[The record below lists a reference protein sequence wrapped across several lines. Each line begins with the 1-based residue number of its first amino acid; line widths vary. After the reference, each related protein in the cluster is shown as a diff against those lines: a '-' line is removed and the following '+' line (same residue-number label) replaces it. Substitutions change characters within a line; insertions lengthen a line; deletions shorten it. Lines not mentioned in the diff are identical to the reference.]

1 MRFNDY
7 SQILGYED
15 KDNNYGRYKIRG
27 EGGAILRNYSQVQN
41 VQNGNIFQSIPLNY
55 IATSHII
62 AGENVDPDT
71 DQPTGIYEIKAG
83 ADVTFTAGDYIHL
96 KDGFYVS
103 GGTFHAVINENL
115 PIPGICYT
123 NNIQN
128 GGNRAMQQLSIG
140 QTSDLSNI
148 SVLPNP
154 NHGTF
159 TISMNGNNDINAVS
173 LLDITGRCVYFQN
186 KLNEKSLQIQLNSD
200 QSGLFIAKVEN
211 DIGEIKMIKV
221 IVE

>member
-1 MRFNDY
+1 M
-7 SQILGYED
+7 
-15 KDNNYGRYKIRG
+15 
-27 EGGAILRNYSQVQN
+27 
-41 VQNGNIFQSIPLNY
+41 PLNY
-55 IATSHII
+55 IATSQII

-71 DQPTGIYEIKAG
+71 DQPIGIYEIKAG

-103 GGTFHAVINENL
+103 GGDFHAVIDENL
-115 PIPGICYT
+115 PVPAICYA

-128 GGNRAMQQLSIG
+128 GGNRTMQQPSTD
-140 QTSDLSNI
+140 QTYNVNGI

-159 TISMNGNNDINAVS
+159 TISTNGNNSIRTVS
-173 LLDITGRCVYFQN
+173 LFDITGRCVYYQN
-186 KLNEKSLQIQLNSD
+186 NLNAKSQEIQLNSD
-200 QSGLFIAKVEN
+200 QSGLLIAKVEN
-211 DIGEIKMIKV
+211 DIGEITMIKV